1 MIRTLSRTS
10 PEVKDFLKY
19 IREDLK
25 NHRVH
30 LKFSKTRNVRFNKTT
45 TTAAYFHEPA
55 SNRWGSIRIGTGNR
69 KPITILTNLV
79 HEYCHFIQWKNGD
92 RDWINGNGD
101 HIEGSRYVL
110 LEERT
115 EKEMISLMRSWNLPL
130 NFSGIRKRSRSY
142 IAWLRSN
149 EIDT

>member
-1 MIRTLSRTS
+1 MLRILSRTS

-19 IREDLK
+19 IREDLM
-25 NHRVH
+25 NHRIH

-45 TTAAYFHEPA
+45 TTAAFFHEPA

-92 RDWINGNGD
+92 RDWLKGSGD
-101 HIEGSRYVL
+101 HFEGSRYVL

-149 EIDT
+149 EIDI

>member
-10 PEVKDFLKY
+10 PEVKDFLKF
-19 IREDLK
+19 IKEDLK

-30 LKFSKTRNVRFNKTT
+30 LKFSKNRNVRFSKTT

-79 HEYCHFIQWKNGD
+79 HEYCHFIQWKSGD
-92 RDWINGNGD
+92 SDWLNGNGD

-149 EIDT
+149 EIDI

>member
-1 MIRTLSRTS
+1 MLRILSRTS
-10 PEVKDFLKY
+10 PEVKVFLKF
-19 IREDLK
+19 IREDLM
-25 NHRVH
+25 NHRIH
-30 LKFSKTRNVRFNKTT
+30 LKFSKNRNVRFNKTV
-45 TTAAYFHEPA
+45 TAAAFFQEPA

-92 RDWINGNGD
+92 RDWTHGNGD
-101 HIEGSRYVL
+101 HFEGSRYVL

-149 EIDT
+149 EIDI